1 MGIRYCASEIPKPM
15 VMKFYIGARQIVV
28 LIKACFICYTSRHI
42 GSNARLRERLTARL
56 KRLDYFNDSVT
67 TGLKLVQKIL
77 SSQNLVT
84 FCDLVNN
91 ADLAD
96 VILQSIYDTPQS
108 CLSRAWYAFDI
119 NRPVLLKKA
128 FEEDPNVLSRGRL
141 VIPMHLKA
149 ISLSILI
156 RHVHFLRLKSVNAT
170 SCLFCT
176 HCLPFVSL
184 SCAPVNTWDKASAFF
199 TRASLTIAVTAR
211 ICNV

>member
-1 MGIRYCASEIPKPM
+1 M
-15 VMKFYIGARQIVV
+15 VMKFYIGARQIVI
-28 LIKACFICYTSRHI
+28 LIKACYICYTSRHI
-42 GSNARLRERLTARL
+42 GSNARLRERLTSRL

-77 SSQNLVT
+77 SSQNLVA

-96 VILQSIYDTPQS
+96 VILQTIYDTPQS

-119 NRPVLLKKA
+119 NRPALLKKA

-141 VIPMHLKA
+141 VVPMYLKV
-149 ISLSILI
+149 ISLSIPM
-156 RHVHFLRLKSVNAT
+156 RPVHLPWLKPLNST
-170 SCLFCT
+170 SCLLYM

-184 SCAPVNTWDKASAFF
+184 SCAPANAWDKASAFF
-199 TRASLTIAVTAR
+199 ISASLTIAVITR